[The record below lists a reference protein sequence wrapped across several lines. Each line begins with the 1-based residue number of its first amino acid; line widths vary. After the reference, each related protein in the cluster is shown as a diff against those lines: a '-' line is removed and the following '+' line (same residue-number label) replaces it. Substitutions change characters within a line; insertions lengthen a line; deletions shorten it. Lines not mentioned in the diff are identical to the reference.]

1 MTLSTS
7 PVGVTLTLAFAG
19 FASTT
24 GAAGFASF
32 TGSFAVP
39 SLLASL
45 LPFVATALTAV
56 PSLATVWSNVTNPVV
71 GFTVTPGVFD
81 LSFHTPSSF
90 AISIVFSVVPSVGVN
105 VTLTLSTSP
114 VGVTLTLAFAG
125 FASTTGAAGFASFTA
140 TYTLT

>member
-1 MTLSTS
+1 M
-7 PVGVTLTLAFAG
+7 
-19 FASTT
+19 
-24 GAAGFASF
+24 
-32 TGSFAVP
+32 
-39 SLLASL
+39 
-45 LPFVATALTAV
+45 PFVATALTAV

-90 AISIVFSVVPSVGVN
+90 AISMVFSVVPSVGVN

-125 FASTTGAAGFASFTA
+125 SASTTGACGVAAFVGSVALPSA
-140 TYTLT
+140 L